1 MCRQD
6 LFGMFLLRSHA
17 NFLCSLQMTLDL
29 TTFYGCTVVD
39 VVSIVGFVMEKQEGS
54 GALIE
59 GAISF

>member
-1 MCRQD
+1 
-6 LFGMFLLRSHA
+6 MFLLRSHA

-39 VVSIVGFVMEKQEGS
+39 VVSIVGFVMAKQEGS
-54 GALIE
+54 VALIE